1 MYDFDEVIPRRKSY
15 CAKWDEVDEKL
26 LPMWV
31 ADMDFKSPPEII
43 AALEARVGHGIFG
56 YSGGYDSWYTALIDW
71 MRKRYAWEPRQEW
84 ITTSPGVV
92 PALDMLV
99 RALTHPGDQV
109 IVQPPV
115 YHPFFSVVRN
125 NGCQLMENPLYY
137 DGMKYRMDLK
147 SLKRNLN
154 SRVKLLLLCSPH
166 NPVGRVWTREE
177 LQAVG
182 DLCLERNII
191 VVSDEIHSDLIL
203 PGNKHTVFASIA
215 PEFEQN
221 CVICNSPSK
230 TFNMAG
236 IQASNII
243 IPNEK
248 IRTAYKHVLK
258 TSELDLPNVFAV
270 TAVEAAYTQGG
281 NWLRELLL
289 YIQGNYKYLH
299 DFIREKLPQIKVI
312 EPEGTYLVWLDFSSL
327 GMDNPQLDT
336 FIREQAGLRLSP
348 GHIFGE
354 TGSGFQRLNIA
365 CSRSILTQALLQ
377 LEKAFGTL

>member
-203 PGNKHTVFASIA
+203 PGNKHTVFASIS

-243 IPNEK
+243 IPNGK

-281 NWLRELLL
+281 DWLRELLL